1 MFGVF
6 LHTKRGV
13 RKNMV
18 VIVDGISWVRGRKFE
33 LNTQKDLTYMESN
46 HYEAH
51 LPQIFL
57 IHFNLY
63 EPYVPYIGR
72 A

>member
-1 MFGVF
+1 
-6 LHTKRGV
+6 
-13 RKNMV
+13 MV